1 MQDEVL
7 SHRLGLLPLT
17 ADPRLFE
24 WPGQD
29 WSPETGTEANTLEF
43 SINVML
49 RIHMLLFKSLH

>member
-24 WPGQD
+24 WPGPD
-29 WSPETGTEANTLEF
+29 WSPDTGTEGLGGTEGN
-43 SINVML
+43 
-49 RIHMLLFKSLH
+49 